1 MGGKKET
8 ITMGLVMLI
17 IFVIIIS
24 IFYAMVSFAH
34 GSLEKEQAKKENLR
48 ATYQKSGMK
57 QVTLVDSDSGNHV
70 FVHEPGTVVDIVSE
84 YKITQKNKDT
94 VKKAGITVST
104 IDGKIAAAEIIGK
117 GYFLEVTDYF
127 YGKSDDYKLNI
138 FTDKKTYQQIIE
150 RGLRGEK
157 VYCTKHV
164 TPRD

>member
-1 MGGKKET
+1 
-8 ITMGLVMLI
+8 
-17 IFVIIIS
+17 
-24 IFYAMVSFAH
+24 MVSFAH

-104 IDGKIAAAEIIGK
+104 IDGKNFRCRTILERN
-117 GYFLEVTDYF
+117 FWEVTNYIYHSRAF
-127 YGKSDDYKLNI
+127 
-138 FTDKKTYQQIIE
+138 
-150 RGLRGEK
+150 
-157 VYCTKHV
+157 
-164 TPRD
+164 